1 MGLYYILY
9 INLYFYL
16 SNITFKKIV
25 KEGTKGGGK
34 RGGRGG
40 EENPGRCK
48 GTKCFR
54 LGGSSPYVSYRAV
67 LCNLHIYYRY
77 SFAYIDY
84 YIKFDL

>member
-40 EENPGRCK
+40 EEGKNGERK
-48 GTKCFR
+48 GGTRIEIEREETRRKAGATAAD
-54 LGGSSPYVSYRAV
+54 LSSDPDS
-67 LCNLHIYYRY
+67 N
-77 SFAYIDY
+77 DE
-84 YIKFDL
+84 